1 MWWISVGGAKFDCL
15 PSCEL
20 LYLAIQLGVG
30 FHSRNNATKSEFLLE
45 KQHPTK
51 EKTMKKV
58 TVNQHDPDLLDE
70 YDFSQGV
77 RGKYAQ
83 RYREGTNIVR
93 LDDDVAQIFPDA
105 KSVNEALRGLGK
117 IINQHRQKA

>member
-1 MWWISVGGAKFDCL
+1 MLF
-15 PSCEL
+15 
-20 LYLAIQLGVG
+20 IQIEQML
-30 FHSRNNATKSEFLLE
+30 SALFLLE

-51 EKTMKKV
+51 EKTMKKG